1 MKRFLPYILIF
12 TILTGVFTPLFLE
25 VGNNK
30 NSIVLNTKVAEAA
43 NENLTFGSKTN
54 IKIDSDSSG
63 VIKATILE
71 KDNNYIYF
79 DFAISKD
86 YSNTDFKQIGSS
98 QSVDY
103 SKPFDINNPIK
114 NYVEFKDLSKDR
126 YILKITATDN
136 SSGTSLIKQ
145 ENKIKINI
153 TNSNTSQS
161 ADFDTSAATGGPQ
174 IKEDID
180 TLPACSTGTFSFSVT
195 GCAAQ
200 FLYYVL
206 YVPTSWLF
214 GGAGMLFDLAFDY
227 SVDAESYKNPFVT
240 EGWKIVR
247 DLCNVFFIF
256 ILLYVAFAM
265 ILGLQ
270 NVKAKE
276 MMINV
281 VIIGLLINFSLF
293 FTQVVV
299 DSGNILARVFY
310 NSETIKEKTASN
322 TEATIGG
329 FGLAQ
334 KSGDEIS
341 LSSGVVSQINPQNI
355 VRHANEIAIQD
366 SSGTTDGKEGIA
378 ALGAGGFILVT
389 ILATIV
395 NLVGIFVFVSIALIF
410 IARVIGLWLAMIF
423 APLAFL
429 TYIIP
434 SMASGVKMV
443 GWKDWWSNLIGL
455 SFLAPIF
462 MFMLYLII
470 LFLGG
475 ETFGELIKPGNNGP
489 QFIIKTIMAF
499 AFIMILLMK
508 AKDLAKEYSGSI
520 GQKVTSGV
528 TAAAGLAVGGAAI
541 GVSGAGR
548 IAGSGLQKVAN
559 SDGAQRHGQYL
570 KDLKEWEAGG
580 RTGTAPTDPKVGF
593 ASKWGGRM
601 NARQSTID
609 DKWGSTQDL
618 NKKARDMFNG
628 QDYSKLGALQKKQV
642 KDKLIEEKEPTLYND
657 LARKKHGMDYNDKRM
672 TVAQKEG
679 IRNDAKTE
687 ATSKIN
693 AKEKQASTNVNTVS
707 QISSRMRTG
716 SWDVRNLSKVTG
728 LDGGFFSKL
737 SAGIISGIAIGMRGG
752 LKGQVGLGY
761 GSTQKDFWKDLKDLF
776 SDSLKDVG
784 VKIDMSKEKDSGDK
798 RQS

>member
-1 MKRFLPYILIF
+1 M
-12 TILTGVFTPLFLE
+12 TGVFTPLFLE

-520 GQKVTSGV
+520 GEKVIGGINKVAGV
-528 TAAAGLAVGGAAI
+528 AGGVALGGAAI
-541 GVSGAGR
+541 AGR
-548 IAGSGLQKVAN
+548 ATIGRAGSMIAN
-559 SDGAQRHGQYL
+559 SERMKAAEARGTFGAKALRNIG
-570 KDLKEWEAGG
+570 KTTGSGNMDLRSAKVFGKGLSDIGSIEGKPQVGG
-580 RTGTAPTDPKVGF
+580 FTERRATKVEERQKRMRELEVGEDSDLTQTVRQAENNVNDLRSNVVLNNNIRTATNQIQPLERAVADAERAV
-593 ASKWGGRM
+593 ADAER
-601 NARQSTID
+601 A
-609 DKWGSTQDL
+609 
-618 NKKARDMFNG
+618 
-628 QDYSKLGALQKKQV
+628 V
-642 KDKLIEEKEPTLYND
+642 KDASDRFGGNSNQANA
-657 LARKKHGMDYNDKRM
+657 ARTTRNINISLR
-672 TVAQKEG
+672 TTAQ
-679 IRNDAKTE
+679 N
-687 ATSKIN
+687 N
-693 AKEKQASTNVNTVS
+693 LQAQQNV
-707 QISSRMRTG
+707 
-716 SWDVRNLSKVTG
+716 VRNLEQPIRDAENDLQAAQNAIIGENRNRREDYAGTIQGGWSNSINFVTS
-728 LDGGFFSKL
+728 GGQHSVRGEREAANRIL
-737 SAGIISGIAIGMRGG
+737 AGV
-752 LKGQVGLGY
+752 Q
-761 GSTQKDFWKDLKDLF
+761 Q
-776 SDSLKDVG
+776 
-784 VKIDMSKEKDSGDK
+784 E
-798 RQS
+798 RQTN

>member
-310 NSETIKEKTASN
+310 NSETIKEKTTGN

-341 LSSGVVSQINPQNI
+341 LSSGVVSQVNPQNI
-355 VRHANEIAIQD
+355 VRHANKIAVSD
-366 SSGTTDGKEGIA
+366 SQGNSTTAGEESGGS
-378 ALGAGGFILVT
+378 LSAGGFILVT
-389 ILATIV
+389 ILAIIV

-475 ETFGELIKPGNNGP
+475 ETFGDLINTNSTGP
-489 QFIIKTIMAF
+489 QFIIKTLMAF

-520 GQKVTSGV
+520 GEKVIGGINKVAGVAGGVALGAGAVALRGTVGRAGSMIANSERMKAAEARGTFGAKTLRNIGKTTGSGSMDLRSAKIFGKGLSDIGSIEGKTKEGGFEKIKEVKIEERVKRSKELETAVSAGNRSEVDDLEIKLRQEKAAKATALAEVEKRITSLREKMQDQSNAGMDVEAKITYVELEKAKADKDIVKGV
-528 TAAAGLAVGGAAI
+528 DPITKTKMTGGISDLESKLNIANDKINKETIDAMDTYASSIEGWTNKTFSYITSFGQHSGKGANAAAE
-541 GVSGAGR
+541 R
-548 IAGSGLQKVAN
+548 I
-559 SDGAQRHGQYL
+559 
-570 KDLKEWEAGG
+570 
-580 RTGTAPTDPKVGF
+580 
-593 ASKWGGRM
+593 
-601 NARQSTID
+601 
-609 DKWGSTQDL
+609 
-618 NKKARDMFNG
+618 
-628 QDYSKLGALQKKQV
+628 
-642 KDKLIEEKEPTLYND
+642 
-657 LARKKHGMDYNDKRM
+657 RK
-672 TVAQKEG
+672 
-679 IRNDAKTE
+679 
-687 ATSKIN
+687 
-693 AKEKQASTNVNTVS
+693 
-707 QISSRMRTG
+707 
-716 SWDVRNLSKVTG
+716 
-728 LDGGFFSKL
+728 
-737 SAGIISGIAIGMRGG
+737 
-752 LKGQVGLGY
+752 
-761 GSTQKDFWKDLKDLF
+761 
-776 SDSLKDVG
+776 G
-784 VKIDMSKEKDSGDK
+784 VKLE
-798 RQS
+798 